1 MKTMIKLFMVTIMA
15 FLISCNNDDDLPND
29 NNSNTGY
36 DQGATVSRDFT
47 GTILD
52 TSGNPVMGATVTIG
66 SSTAQTNAKGMFA
79 MQSVSVKERFAYAKV
94 TKAGFINGS
103 RTLVPTTGSNKINVM
118 LIPKVPVSTINSGA
132 ISTVALPNGT
142 QVKFDGSFKDENGH
156 AYNGSI
162 NVAMHHL
169 KPSDTYLQET
179 MPGSLLAINSSSQ
192 AKVLETLGM
201 MYVDLTGSSGQ
212 KLNIADG
219 HTAEITMEIDA
230 TQLSSAPAS
239 IPLWSFDETTGMWKE
254 DGTATKVGN
263 NYVGNVS
270 HFSWWNCDTPLDFC
284 TLNVHLETNTGLPLS
299 NVRIEL
305 IRNVNNWANQRTA
318 ITDGN
323 GNATGLI
330 PANEILTMVIYSS
343 CGIFSTTTIGPF
355 SSGSNNTLPTIVIN
369 NSGNVVISGTLQNCS
384 GSNVTNGYV
393 TLKNVNAANYFW
405 LWQTVPIT
413 NGVFSFAYS
422 ACSSNIQFKLFGED
436 YDTQQVSNEITFTTT
451 SPTTNVGII
460 QTCTSTNEY
469 LSFKIDNNPTK
480 TIITGISA
488 GTAQG
493 FYIQA
498 SNPTNNVGMYI
509 GSSTIP
515 TIGTTYSASSTFWAE
530 FSDGILSG
538 YVGSSST
545 TVANIQFIV
554 SQIASVGGY
563 IDLTMNGTYTDT
575 TGTHTITCTAHVIR
589 DN

>member
-1 MKTMIKLFMVTIMA
+1 MKTKIKIFMVCIA
-15 FLISCNNDDDLPND
+15 ALLIGCNSDDSPSDDGSN
-29 NNSNTGY
+29 NTGY
-36 DQGATVSRDFT
+36 NQGSTVSRDFT
-47 GTILD
+47 GIILD
-52 TSGNPVMGATVTIG
+52 TGGNPVSGAVVTIG
-66 SSTAQTNAKGMFA
+66 SSTTQTNAKGMFA
-79 MQSVSVKERFAYAKV
+79 LQGVSVKERFAYAKV
-94 TKAGFINGS
+94 TKAGFISGS
-103 RTLVPTTGSNKINVM
+103 RTLVPTTGSNRINIM

-132 ISTVALPNGT
+132 TATVALPNGT

-156 AYNGSI
+156 AYTGSVG
-162 NVAMHHL
+162 VAMYHL

-179 MPGSLLAINSSSQ
+179 MPGSLLATDSNSK

-201 MYVDLTGSSGQ
+201 MYVDLTGSAGE

-230 TQLSSAPAS
+230 TQLATAPSS

-263 NYVGNVS
+263 KYVGNVS

-284 TLNVHLETNTGLPLS
+284 MLNVHLETNTGLPLS
-299 NVRIEL
+299 NVRVDL
-305 IRNVNNWANQRTA
+305 IRNVNNWANQRAA

-369 NSGNVVISGTLQNCS
+369 NSGNVVITGTLQNCS

-393 TLKNVNAANYFW
+393 ILKNTNATSYFW

-413 NGVFSFAYS
+413 NGTFSFAYS

-480 TIITGISA
+480 TIITGIST

-509 GSSTIP
+509 GSSIIP
-515 TIGTTYSASSTFWAE
+515 TIGTTYTASTFWTE
-530 FSDGILSG
+530 FSDGILSSVIG
-538 YVGSSST
+538 IGGSTVSS
-545 TVANIQFIV
+545 NLQFVV
-554 SQIASVGGY
+554 SQIGPVGGY
-563 IDLTMNGTYTDT
+563 IDMTMNGTYTDT
-575 TGTHTITCTAHVIR
+575 AGTHTITCTVHAIR